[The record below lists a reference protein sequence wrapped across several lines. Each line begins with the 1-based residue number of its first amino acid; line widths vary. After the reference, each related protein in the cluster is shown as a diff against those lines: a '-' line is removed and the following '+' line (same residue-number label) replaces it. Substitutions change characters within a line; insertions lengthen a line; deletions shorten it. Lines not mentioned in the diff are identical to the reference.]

1 MRKRILR
8 NYITIL
14 IISALLTGALAF
26 YFINNSY
33 TDSKKEKLQTNM
45 ALIENDLET
54 RYKKYEKVNFY
65 RLAQQLSRE
74 INSRVTFVDL
84 QGCPISDSINN
95 SIILRNQSNTN
106 EFKVEKVEDGQ
117 LTKSYSKEVGKKY
130 FYLSKVPV
138 RVGDRYVLLRL
149 GDSYDEVY
157 KTIED
162 FFFYFLVANLISIFI
177 AIVLAFISSGKIVKP
192 IKELTLASRDISLG
206 NFKNRIKSSSKD
218 EIGELSSSFN
228 EMARKLEKNIFRL
241 KEKNIQMN
249 AILSSI
255 QEGILALDLDKKVFL
270 VNDSINKI
278 LENPIQ
284 VKRGQYI
291 KSIFKDIEV
300 LQDIDEK
307 INKMEDYY
315 DEIELKRIS
324 KTISIS
330 MYPIIQ
336 NEKKIGRI
344 GTLIVIR
351 DITKIRNLEK
361 MRKDFVANVSHE
373 LRTPLTSIGGFIETL
388 KIKELDEK
396 NKKKALDIIELETEK
411 LKDMINELLKL
422 SKIESIKETRESVE
436 INIENEVN
444 EVLSLLRLQANKK
457 NINIILN
464 MERDLNKIYGH
475 RELFRLVLINIV
487 ENSIK
492 YNKLYGKIDITV
504 SNFKKGIKLI
514 VEDTGIGISDEDIPW
529 IFERFYRSKKVRI
542 EDENGTGLGL
552 SIVDEIVKYMDG
564 EIKVYSKLDKGTKFE
579 IILKA

>member
-45 ALIENDLET
+45 TLIENDLET

-84 QGCPISDSINN
+84 EGCPISDSINN

-106 EFKVEKVEDGQ
+106 EFKIEKVEDGQ

-130 FYLSKVPV
+130 FYLSKAPV
-138 RVGDRYVLLRL
+138 RVGDKHVLLRL

-157 KTIED
+157 RTIEK
-162 FFFYFLVANLISIFI
+162 FFFHFAVANLISIFTV
-177 AIVLAFISSGKIVKP
+177 IVLAFISSGKIVKP
-192 IKELTLASRDISLG
+192 IKELTLASRDISRG

-218 EIGELSSSFN
+218 EIGELSSTFN
-228 EMARKLEKNIFRL
+228 QMARKLEKNISRL

-255 QEGILALDLDKKVFL
+255 QDGILALDLDKKIFL

-336 NEKKIGRI
+336 NGKKIGRI

-373 LRTPLTSIGGFIETL
+373 LRTPLTSIGGFVETL

-457 NINIILN
+457 NIDIILN

-475 RELFRLVLINIV
+475 RELFRLVFINIV

-529 IFERFYRSKKVRI
+529 IFERFYRSKNVRS
-542 EDENGTGLGL
+542 EDEKGTGLGL

-579 IILKA
+579 IILRA